1 MSLNELINVRRVKH
15 ISLNGGT
22 YPLADQSDTIS
33 NAKHFGFDKAIVSIN
48 PADGY
53 KQYSVCGR
61 LTSIRKSGKICFM
74 TIEDFTGSIQIIAS
88 KSCYEDYDSLAYFD
102 LGDIVQ
108 VRGMTVLSKTN
119 EQSILLESIVCLSK
133 ALLAPP
139 DNFFGV
145 SDVETKYRQ
154 RYLDT
159 MINKNARANFVIR
172 TYVIRAI
179 RKYLEENNFLEVETP
194 TLNSVKSG
202 ASAKPFETHHNALDI
217 NLFLRIAP
225 ELYLKRLL
233 VGGFD
238 KVFEIG
244 RNYRNEGLSSRH
256 NPEFTMLEFYEAYGN
271 FNQLISYAKH
281 MISYIEVFLI
291 SKLPANIAEIYT
303 KLSQERSFTFN
314 EFASVTM
321 LQAVRNSLA
330 KRNLEMDDECNL
342 ISDYTHTNNAVNSLG
357 SRGERLMCLFETFAE
372 PNLVSDYRTSDGK
385 YSVPVFVTDYP
396 SEVCPL
402 ARAKDDD
409 KRYCDRFELFVDG
422 RELAN
427 AFQELN
433 NPDEQ
438 LQKFNEQTGSS
449 EEKMDCDNDYIC
461 ALMHAMPPAIGFGL
475 GIDRLV
481 MLFTNSSSIKD
492 VILFPTLK
500 PNE

>member
-1 MSLNELINVRRVKH
+1 MSIDELINVRRAKH
-15 ISLNGGT
+15 DALNGGT
-22 YPLADQSDTIS
+22 YPLANHRTNIS
-33 NAKHFGFDKAIVSIN
+33 NVKSDGFCGAKVSID
-48 PADGY
+48 PSDGY
-53 KQYSVCGR
+53 KQYSICGR

-74 TIEDFTGSIQIIAS
+74 TVEDFTGSMQIIAS
-88 KSCYEDYDSLAYFD
+88 KASYADYDNLANLD

-108 VRGMTVLSKTN
+108 ATGVTVLSKTN

-133 ALLAPP
+133 SLLPPP

-145 SDVETKYRQ
+145 SDIETKYRQ

-179 RKYLEENNFLEVETP
+179 REFLEGNDFLEVETP
-194 TLNSVKSG
+194 TLNSIKSG

-256 NPEFTMLEFYEAYGN
+256 NPEFTMLEFYEAYGR
-271 FNQLISYAKH
+271 FDDLIDYAKD
-281 MISYIEVFLI
+281 MFQYIEIYLREH
-291 SKLPANIAEIYT
+291 LPANIANIYHE
-303 KLSQERSFTFN
+303 LSQNRSFTFN
-314 EFASVTM
+314 EFTSVTM
-321 LQAVRNSLA
+321 LQAVHNALA

-342 ISDYTHTNNAVNSLG
+342 ISDYSSTNAYIRSLG

-372 PNLVSDYRTSDGK
+372 PNLVSDYRTADGK
-385 YSVPVFVTDYP
+385 FSVPVFVTDYP

-409 KRYCDRFELFVDG
+409 NRYCDRFELFVDG

-438 LQKFNEQTGSS
+438 LRKFDQQTGAS

-500 PNE
+500 PND